1 MSKKTSL
8 IIIISVL
15 VIIISLVISIYMPNK
30 NKIEENFDENSETYF
45 LLEKDEKYGITNS
58 KEGVVIEPQYDEII
72 IPNPNRE
79 VFICKNGKESK
90 VINAKNEEIF
100 QKYNNIQAIKL
111 ENIIS
116 ETEQY
121 EKNVLK
127 YEKDGKYGLIDMAG
141 EEIVKPKYD
150 EISSLGYKQG
160 QILIKEKEKY
170 GIIDSQGNTIIK
182 PIFDSIQSDQYY
194 TDQDKYE
201 KSGYIVYETTEDGYR
216 YGYYDYEGSKILD
229 NDYNEI
235 VRIAKVSGTDDI
247 YLIASENGQAG
258 VFVNNNKIIDT
269 KYQSII
275 YNDDTKNFVVEITGK
290 YGVINNRG
298 VEILPV
304 EYSSIEIKGIYI
316 YTTKE
321 EEQKVFDKEG
331 KEVEIAFDTII
342 EPTKNSE
349 YYVKSVQNQKYS
361 ILNSNF
367 EEISKQE
374 YSYLEYAFA
383 QYFIATNMEGKS
395 GVIDTNENI
404 LLNFEYDVVQ
414 SIKGENILQVKNFD
428 SAITQIYNN
437 KIEKVLEIENANFQ
451 SSDDYIKIYNEKEE
465 YYLDNNG
472 NIIEK

>member
-58 KEGVVIEPQYDEII
+58 KEEVVIEPQYDEII

-100 QKYNNIQAIKL
+100 QKYNNIQPIKL

-127 YEKDGKYGLIDMAG
+127 YEKDGKYGLIDMVG

-201 KSGYIVYETTEDGYR
+201 KSGYIVCETTEDGYR

>member
-58 KEGVVIEPQYDEII
+58 KEEVVIEPQYDGII
-72 IPNPNRE
+72 IPNPNRA
-79 VFICKNGKESK
+79 VFLCKNGEESK

-100 QKYNNIQAIKL
+100 QKYQNVEAVKL

-116 ETEQY
+116 ETPVY
-121 EKNVLK
+121 VRNVLK

-201 KSGYIVYETTEDGYR
+201 KSGYIVCETTEDGYR

-304 EYSSIEIKGIYI
+304 DYSSIEIKGIYI

-349 YYVKSVQNQKYS
+349 YYIKSVQNQRYS

-395 GVIDTNENI
+395 GVIDTDENI

>member
-58 KEGVVIEPQYDEII
+58 KEEVVIEPQYDEII

-201 KSGYIVYETTEDGYR
+201 KSGYIVCETTEDGYR
-216 YGYYDYEGSKILD
+216 YGYYDYEGSQILD

-374 YSYLEYAFA
+374 YSYLEYAFDK
-383 QYFIATNMEGKS
+383 YFIATNMEGKS

>member
-58 KEGVVIEPQYDEII
+58 KEEVVIEPQYDGII
-72 IPNPNRE
+72 IPNPNRA
-79 VFICKNGKESK
+79 VFLCKNGEESK

-116 ETEQY
+116 EIAQY

-127 YEKDGKYGLIDMAG
+127 YEKDGKYGLIDMTG

-201 KSGYIVYETTEDGYR
+201 KSGYIVCETTEDGYR

-349 YYVKSVQNQKYS
+349 YYIKSVQNQKYS

-395 GVIDTNENI
+395 GVIDTDENI

>member
-201 KSGYIVYETTEDGYR
+201 KSGYIVCETTEDGYR

-331 KEVEIAFDTII
+331 KEVEIAFDII
-342 EPTKNSE
+342 VEPTKNSE

>member
-116 ETEQY
+116 ETAQY

-201 KSGYIVYETTEDGYR
+201 KSGYIVCETTEDGYR

>member
-58 KEGVVIEPQYDEII
+58 KEEVVIEPQYDEII

-100 QKYNNIQAIKL
+100 QKYNNIQPIKL

-201 KSGYIVYETTEDGYR
+201 KSGYIVCETTEDGYR

-349 YYVKSVQNQKYS
+349 YYIKSVQNQRYS

-395 GVIDTNENI
+395 GVIDTDENI

>member
-58 KEGVVIEPQYDEII
+58 KEEVVIEPQYDEII

-116 ETEQY
+116 ETAQY

-201 KSGYIVYETTEDGYR
+201 KSGYIVCETTEDGYR

-349 YYVKSVQNQKYS
+349 YYIKSVQNQKYS

>member
-58 KEGVVIEPQYDEII
+58 KEEVVIEPQYDGII
-72 IPNPNRE
+72 IPNPNRA
-79 VFICKNGKESK
+79 VFLCKNGEESK

-100 QKYNNIQAIKL
+100 QKYQNVEAVKL

-116 ETEQY
+116 ETPVY
-121 EKNVLK
+121 ERNVLK

-201 KSGYIVYETTEDGYR
+201 KSGYIVCETTEDGYR

-349 YYVKSVQNQKYS
+349 YYIKSVQNQRYS

-395 GVIDTNENI
+395 GVIDTDENI

>member
-58 KEGVVIEPQYDEII
+58 KEEVVIEPQYDGII
-72 IPNPNRE
+72 IPNPNRA
-79 VFICKNGKESK
+79 VFLCKNGEESK

-100 QKYNNIQAIKL
+100 QKYNNIQPIKL

-127 YEKDGKYGLIDMAG
+127 YEKDGKYGLIDMVG
-141 EEIVKPKYD
+141 EEIIKPKYD

-201 KSGYIVYETTEDGYR
+201 KSGYIVCETTEDGYR

-349 YYVKSVQNQKYS
+349 YYIKSVQNQRYS

-395 GVIDTNENI
+395 GVIDTDENI

>member
-201 KSGYIVYETTEDGYR
+201 KSGYIVCETTEDGYR

>member
-58 KEGVVIEPQYDEII
+58 KEEVVIEPQYDEII

-201 KSGYIVYETTEDGYR
+201 KSGYIVCETTEDGYR

>member
-100 QKYNNIQAIKL
+100 QKYNNIQPIKL

-201 KSGYIVYETTEDGYR
+201 KSGYIVCETTEDGYR

-258 VFVNNNKIIDT
+258 AGGAG
-269 KYQSII
+269 Q
-275 YNDDTKNFVVEITGK
+275 
-290 YGVINNRG
+290 
-298 VEILPV
+298 
-304 EYSSIEIKGIYI
+304 
-316 YTTKE
+316 
-321 EEQKVFDKEG
+321 
-331 KEVEIAFDTII
+331 
-342 EPTKNSE
+342 
-349 YYVKSVQNQKYS
+349 
-361 ILNSNF
+361 
-367 EEISKQE
+367 
-374 YSYLEYAFA
+374 
-383 QYFIATNMEGKS
+383 
-395 GVIDTNENI
+395 
-404 LLNFEYDVVQ
+404 
-414 SIKGENILQVKNFD
+414 
-428 SAITQIYNN
+428 
-437 KIEKVLEIENANFQ
+437 
-451 SSDDYIKIYNEKEE
+451 
-465 YYLDNNG
+465 
-472 NIIEK
+472 

>member
-58 KEGVVIEPQYDEII
+58 KEEVVIEPQYDEII

-100 QKYNNIQAIKL
+100 QKYNNIQPIKL

-127 YEKDGKYGLIDMAG
+127 YEKDGKYGLIDMVG

-201 KSGYIVYETTEDGYR
+201 KSGYIVCETTEDGYR

-349 YYVKSVQNQKYS
+349 YYIKSVQNQRYS

-395 GVIDTNENI
+395 GVIDTDENI

>member
-30 NKIEENFDENSETYF
+30 NKIEENFDENSETYS

-58 KEGVVIEPQYDEII
+58 KEEVIIEPQYDEII

-201 KSGYIVYETTEDGYR
+201 KSGYIVCETTEDGYR

-349 YYVKSVQNQKYS
+349 YYIKSVQNQKYS

-395 GVIDTNENI
+395 GVIDTDENI

>member
-58 KEGVVIEPQYDEII
+58 KEEVVIEPQYDGII

-100 QKYNNIQAIKL
+100 QKYNNIQPIKL

-127 YEKDGKYGLIDMAG
+127 YEKDGKYGLIDMVG

-201 KSGYIVYETTEDGYR
+201 KSGYIVCETTEDGYR

-349 YYVKSVQNQKYS
+349 YYIKSVQNQRYS

-395 GVIDTNENI
+395 GVIDTDENI